1 MIEPWVIVPTL
12 QKTCRSLVVC
22 VRSRPMMK
30 GKCAANTS
38 RASSCLGYE
47 LVEDVE
53 GAERSQNPSSNC
65 SYRFRTVGNSLGLRH
80 SLFRSLQ
87 LISFRAICMT
97 TFSTAPLADSSVRP
111 VPLAR
116 VAHDRQR
123 ELKSIVR

>member
-12 QKTCRSLVVC
+12 QKTCRSSVVC
-22 VRSRPMMK
+22 IQSRPVMK
-30 GKCAANTS
+30 EECAAYTN
-38 RASSCLGYE
+38 RGSSCLGCD

-65 SYRFRTVGNSLGLRH
+65 SYKSRTVGNSLGLRH

-97 TFSTAPLADSSVRP
+97 TFSTAPLADPSVRP

-123 ELKSIVR
+123 ELKFIIR

>member
-1 MIEPWVIVPTL
+1 MVEEE
-12 QKTCRSLVVC
+12 
-22 VRSRPMMK
+22 
-30 GKCAANTS
+30 CAANTS
-38 RASSCLGYE
+38 QGSSCLGYD

-53 GAERSQNPSSNC
+53 GAERSQNPSPNC
-65 SYRFRTVGNSLGLRH
+65 SYGFRTVGKSLGLRH

-97 TFSTAPLADSSVRP
+97 TFSTAPLADPSVRP

-123 ELKSIVR
+123 ELKFIIR